1 MTTPSRPDR
10 LTSGLEAS
18 KVATFL
24 RGGGKAKL
32 GKAVSEHR
40 IEFGGDLDKVEGE
53 LVVAVPRYGVNQ
65 SYWYTTA
72 LSTLKGHIEVKIDGT
87 TVSLA

>member
-10 LTSGLEAS
+10 FTAGLEAS

-24 RGGGKAKL
+24 KGGGKAKL
-32 GKAVSEHR
+32 GKATSEHCV
-40 IEFGGDLDKVEGE
+40 EFGGDLEKVSGDY
-53 LVVAVPRYGVNQ
+53 VVAVPRHGVNQ
-65 SYWYTTA
+65 SYWHTTA
-72 LSTLKGHIEVKIDGT
+72 LATLKERLELKIDGT